1 MTVAEV
7 LWPLTETSV
16 QKVRGDKVDD
26 FVHQTE

>member
-7 LWPLTETSV
+7 LRLLTENSV